1 MKKAVRPIVVILITI
16 LLFAVVLFPFYVIII
31 TSTYNTQSMYKAVTL
46 LPGSDFLYNFE
57 LAWAGGRLP
66 RFIFNSL
73 YVGILKAALTCI
85 VCLMCGYGLEK
96 YNFRGKKFLFAFIVF
111 TLMIPT
117 TLGMVALVYEL
128 RIFGWVNTHLPLI
141 MVGVGS
147 PFAAFWFKQTAENVP
162 NELLESARIDGSGEF
177 NTFFKIGIP
186 IMRPAIATIALITFI
201 GSWNDFVLPSIV
213 LNSTDLF
220 TIPVGMTV
228 VNALY
233 RVEHAPKILVIV
245 IGILPIIALFIAC
258 SKQVIRGLTAGSVK
272 G

>member
-1 MKKAVRPIVVILITI
+1 
-16 LLFAVVLFPFYVIII
+16 
-31 TSTYNTQSMYKAVTL
+31 
-46 LPGSDFLYNFE
+46 
-57 LAWAGGRLP
+57 
-66 RFIFNSL
+66 
-73 YVGILKAALTCI
+73 
-85 VCLMCGYGLEK
+85 
-96 YNFRGKKFLFAFIVF
+96 
-111 TLMIPT
+111 
-117 TLGMVALVYEL
+117 
-128 RIFGWVNTHLPLI
+128 
-141 MVGVGS
+141 
-147 PFAAFWFKQTAENVP
+147 
-162 NELLESARIDGSGEF
+162 
-177 NTFFKIGIP
+177 
-186 IMRPAIATIALITFI
+186 MRPAIATIALITFI